1 MTTLGANLLSILAE
15 TADFTYSGN
24 AATERAEVRQETQKF
39 AEAAIANS
47 KREGLLLA
55 VRARFIALA
64 VTAVTLPI
72 INQNWD
78 VIYYVVMLIPFAVI
92 GWAQRKVGKAGRSGP
107 ELFLMF
113 CDLALLTFL
122 AIVPN
127 PLLGGGWPLG
137 MQFRFNTFSYFYI
150 FLATATLAYS
160 WRTVIAMGTWASG
173 LWAIAVAWIY
183 FQPNPNVALIE
194 RVRAAI
200 GADHRM
206 FDILNPASIGFGARL
221 QEIVIFLI
229 VALTLALAVRRANAL
244 LISHAGI
251 ERERTN
257 LARYFSPNVVE
268 QLSQND
274 EPLKQVRTQNVG
286 VLFADIVGFT
296 AYADGRSPME
306 VIGTLRQFHERME
319 REVFRHAGTL
329 DKYLGDGLMATFGT
343 PFAGEADA
351 GNALR
356 CAHAMIEAIDEL
368 NRERSIRGEPPI
380 RLSIGLH
387 YGQVVLGDIG
397 LNRLEFAVIGT
408 AVNAASRLETL
419 TREFGCA
426 LVASDALVQRARAE
440 SGSSRADFALLV
452 EQPPRSIRGLEQP
465 IGIWTRENHVT

>member
-1 MTTLGANLLSILAE
+1 LGTKILSTLVE
-15 TADFTYSGN
+15 TADISIPRSE
-24 AATERAEVRQETQKF
+24 AAGRAEVRQQTQKF
-39 AEAAIANS
+39 AEAAIADS
-47 KREGLLLA
+47 KRKGLFLA
-55 VRARFIALA
+55 VRARWVALA

-72 INQNWD
+72 INPNWD
-78 VIYYVVMLIPFAVI
+78 VIYYVVMVIPFALI
-92 GWAQRKVGKAGRSGP
+92 GWAQRKVGRAGRSGP
-107 ELFLMF
+107 ELLLMF

-122 AIVPN
+122 VIVPN
-127 PLLGGGWPLG
+127 PLNERWPLG

-160 WRTVIAMGTWASG
+160 WRTVVAMGFWTSG
-173 LWAIAVAWIY
+173 LWALGVAWIY
-183 FQPNPNVALIE
+183 FQPDTHAALVE
-194 RVRAAI
+194 RVRAAF

-206 FDILNPASIGFGARL
+206 FDILNPAAIGIPARF
-221 QEIVIFLI
+221 QEIVVFLT
-229 VALTLALAVRRANAL
+229 VALTLALAVRRSNAL

-296 AYADGRSPME
+296 AYTDGRSPME

-319 REVFRHAGTL
+319 REVFRHNGTL

-343 PFAGEADA
+343 PFTSERDA

-356 CAHAMIEAIDEL
+356 CAQAMIGSIDDL
-368 NRERSIRGEPPI
+368 NLERSNRGEPPI

-419 TREFGCA
+419 TREYGCA
-426 LVASDALVQRARAE
+426 MVASDELVQRARAE
-440 SGSSRADFALLV
+440 TGGSSADFALLV
-452 EQPPRSIRGLEQP
+452 AQPPRAIRGLEQP
-465 IGIWTRENHVT
+465 VGIWTRENIVP